1 MNRGFWFVAGAG
13 AGLYAAARARRVAE
27 SLTPDGLRDRL
38 AGLSLG
44 AQLLAEEVR
53 TGAAEKEAELRDR
66 LGLAAPGPPA
76 LRPAAPTPDTRP
88 EIHPRIHPEEG
99 TP

>member
-13 AGLYAAARARRVAE
+13 AGVYAAARARRVVE

-44 AQLLAEEVR
+44 AQLLVEEVR

-66 LGLAAPGPPA
+66 LGLVPATGPA
-76 LRPAAPTPDTRP
+76 LHRAETSHDPQQIPLPTPQ
-88 EIHPRIHPEEG
+88 EG
-99 TP
+99 TT